1 MVDREPGQELE
12 RPRLGSLCLLCAA
25 CLGRVETERGDRCQ
39 LPFMTEDLQLSKDLG
54 QLRTQAAPS

>member
-25 CLGRVETERGDRCQ
+25 CLGRVETEGTDVNS
-39 LPFMTEDLQLSKDLG
+39 LL
-54 QLRTQAAPS
+54 